1 MQRLFHS
8 YNKNLSAV
16 SSLKIWSGSAISAFT
31 CFLLAIS
38 TRPASAKSQE
48 EEVWH
53 LSQLH
58 RALGS
63 VEIYVTPKA
72 MRLNYGNG
80 DIVVLYRQDTNQ
92 VYIYNPAH
100 KAIFGQSFEM
110 FYKRGF
116 IVTSG
121 GLIPIRTWYPKERK
135 SIQYKGQPASIVE
148 IYARGRKAGKPTEI
162 NCAEMKVVKAAEN
175 FNKTIS
181 VIETLY
187 AIPITGSIPIELR
200 LNYSQAGGE
209 LWFQTHQRDFK
220 DRIENTCYR
229 LQTSKIVREKKPLE
243 FFAVPKLYKTMKAD
257 SDVMNLS
264 DTASDLTN
272 LVLP

>member
-8 YNKNLSAV
+8 YNKKLSEILAPKRV
-16 SSLKIWSGSAISAFT
+16 RWKASIGLV
-31 CFLLAIS
+31 CCLLAIFA
-38 TRPASAKSQE
+38 RPALAKD

-63 VEIYVTPKA
+63 VEIFVTPSL

-80 DIVVLYRQDTNQ
+80 DIIVLYRQDTNR

-100 KAIFGQSFEM
+100 KAIFSTPFET

-116 IVTSG
+116 IITSG
-121 GLIPIRTWYPKERK
+121 GLLPIRTWYPKERK
-135 SIQYKGQPASIVE
+135 SIRYKGQPASIVE
-148 IYARGRKAGKPTEI
+148 IYAHGRSRGKPTEI
-162 NCAEMKVVKAAEN
+162 NCAEMKVVNSKEN
-175 FNKTIS
+175 FNKVIS

-209 LWFQTHQRDFK
+209 LWFQTHQSDFK
-220 DRIENTCYR
+220 QRMENTSIR
-229 LQTSKIVREKKPLE
+229 LQTSKIVREKMPAA
-243 FFAVPKLYKTMKAD
+243 FFAVPKQYKVMKEE
-257 SDVMNLS
+257 SDVMNLT